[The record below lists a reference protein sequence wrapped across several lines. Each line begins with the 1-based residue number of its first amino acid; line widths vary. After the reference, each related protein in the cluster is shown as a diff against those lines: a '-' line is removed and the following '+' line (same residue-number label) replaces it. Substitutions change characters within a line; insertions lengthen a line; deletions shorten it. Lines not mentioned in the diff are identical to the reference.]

1 MARVF
6 MDPRSAALVA
16 KYRQRGPSVLE
27 RLRADEEAAAE
38 KDAAASARSAK
49 RRKTVEVASD
59 VASTTTGG
67 MSMKTGMVLA
77 RAELAE
83 SASAIVVAQDRQAAL
98 VGKGTY
104 RDAEKVAREGS
115 IGMLATKKMPKRK
128 ASSALQFKTAFRTWM
143 RESLV
148 AKVCLLSACLA

>member
-1 MARVF
+1 MAKLCVCAVCRV
-6 MDPRSAALVA
+6 
-16 KYRQRGPSVLE
+16 
-27 RLRADEEAAAE
+27 
-38 KDAAASARSAK
+38 
-49 RRKTVEVASD
+49 RRKECVCVIKANNNN
-59 VASTTTGG
+59 
-67 MSMKTGMVLA
+67 
-77 RAELAE
+77 
-83 SASAIVVAQDRQAAL
+83 
-98 VGKGTY
+98 Y